1 MKQTLALLLTVA
13 LLLITVHRL
22 PAPISEESPTPAP
35 KRTIKQNTSE
45 DSQRPTKR
53 QTPSLPQSK
62 ATPQRNLFDGTW
74 VGDIDQADMGVNQ
87 FTLSISGS
95 GTVLEW
101 TSKWGTQT
109 LKVACDGKTMR
120 WNWKGKVLRGSCV
133 FTPNPD
139 GKIAIMTDQSPGF
152 LGMHAFSSTT
162 TFHKV
167 SQ

>member
-1 MKQTLALLLTVA
+1 MHIAARFCLVCSLLF
-13 LLLITVHRL
+13 LIAHRL
-22 PAPISEESPTPAP
+22 PAPIAEESPTPLPQQFAKP
-35 KRTIKQNTSE
+35 KRAI
-45 DSQRPTKR
+45 TKP
-53 QTPSLPQSK
+53 QTPSPPPKKQ
-62 ATPQRNLFDGTW
+62 ATPNRNPFDGTW
-74 VGDIDQADMGVNQ
+74 VGDINQADMGVNQ

-101 TSKWGTQT
+101 TSKWGMQT

-120 WNWKGKVLRGSCV
+120 WNWKGKVLRGSCA

-139 GKIAIMTDQSPGF
+139 GKTAIMTDQSPGF